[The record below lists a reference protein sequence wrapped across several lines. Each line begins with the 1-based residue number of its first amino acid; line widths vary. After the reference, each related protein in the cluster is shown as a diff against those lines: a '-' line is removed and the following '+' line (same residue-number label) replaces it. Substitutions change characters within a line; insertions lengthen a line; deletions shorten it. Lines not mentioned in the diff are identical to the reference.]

1 MEEVEAGYEEIEKQI
16 EEEIRQRR
24 EKHNKPQRI
33 NASVLRRRC
42 LPADAQG
49 LEEDELVERL
59 FNLTHVRLDRERI
72 VTLDG
77 IDMLGKVTN
86 LYLQHNRISRIDNL
100 DLLPSLRFLVLA
112 NNCIAKIEN
121 VSMLK
126 NLQFFDVQHNEIENI
141 EAGDLPT
148 SLLFFNYA
156 GNPCSAAA
164 EVRQAV
170 VASLP
175 LLVEMDGEEIGD
187 SEKERAREALRLPP
201 LSSAV
206 AEAKGKAGAAD
217 VITLADD
224 DEEEGE
230 SGEEE
235 EVEEEEVEE
244 DEDDAPLL
252 RAFTEGTTITHERG
266 KGRIGEEEWS
276 QLFSD
281 YARLG
286 QYRHAP
292 DRLPVPDMGEG
303 EGEGEGEEE
312 VEEKEE
318 EDGEARANRG
328 AFEFGLDLSSAL
340 KAVEK
345 QAEDARSAREGQI
358 SSFLERLRSEH
369 DRYTHRKTTES

>member
-141 EAGDLPT
+141 EAG
-148 SLLFFNYA
+148 
-156 GNPCSAAA
+156 
-164 EVRQAV
+164 
-170 VASLP
+170 
-175 LLVEMDGEEIGD
+175 
-187 SEKERAREALRLPP
+187 
-201 LSSAV
+201 
-206 AEAKGKAGAAD
+206 
-217 VITLADD
+217 
-224 DEEEGE
+224 
-230 SGEEE
+230 
-235 EVEEEEVEE
+235 
-244 DEDDAPLL
+244 
-252 RAFTEGTTITHERG
+252 
-266 KGRIGEEEWS
+266 
-276 QLFSD
+276 
-281 YARLG
+281 
-286 QYRHAP
+286 
-292 DRLPVPDMGEG
+292 MGEKGGKECGVFVCVDGQHDAVQFG
-303 EGEGEGEEE
+303 EG
-312 VEEKEE
+312 
-318 EDGEARANRG
+318 
-328 AFEFGLDLSSAL
+328 
-340 KAVEK
+340 AVEK
-345 QAEDARSAREGQI
+345 RGDKRTAASYLCC
-358 SSFLERLRSEH
+358 S
-369 DRYTHRKTTES
+369 